1 MSTLVKRQCGFV
13 AMNACKM
20 GEPDLISNTIQQ
32 SVDDDFGPNLIRLRV
47 TDQVKELQTVLRD
60 R

>member
-1 MSTLVKRQCGFV
+1 M
-13 AMNACKM
+13 
-20 GEPDLISNTIQQ
+20 EPDVIPSYITQYSCGDGQEDEVLSL
-32 SVDDDFGPNLIRLRV
+32 SSNLIRMKI

>member
-1 MSTLVKRQCGFV
+1 M
-13 AMNACKM
+13 M
-20 GEPDLISNTIQQ
+20 EPDLIQLQNSHAHLPHEEVN
-32 SVDDDFGPNLIRLRV
+32 DFPLTVIRMKV